1 MKKFFVVLF
10 IVVFAV
16 IISMSA
22 FAEESN
28 QIQSVTGIVKNTVVK
43 TVGGGRAI
51 GSTLIKFKDG
61 REIDFD
67 GIYPYIVFEEDKE
80 VKIVY
85 QYSEE
90 RGARGFI
97 ILAVEYQ

>member
-1 MKKFFVVLF
+1 MFVVSTL
-10 IVVFAV
+10 
-16 IISMSA
+16 A
-22 FAEESN
+22 FAEESK
-28 QIQSVTGIVKNTVVK
+28 QIQSVTGVVKNTVVK

-67 GIYPYIVFEEDKE
+67 GVYPYIVFEGDKE

-90 RGARGFI
+90 KGARGFV